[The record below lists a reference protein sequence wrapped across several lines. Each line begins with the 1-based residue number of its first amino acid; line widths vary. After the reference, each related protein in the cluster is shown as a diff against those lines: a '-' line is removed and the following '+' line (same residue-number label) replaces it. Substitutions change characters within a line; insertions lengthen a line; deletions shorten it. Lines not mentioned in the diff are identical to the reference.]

1 MLIKHFSY
9 FIPLQFAICNYFV
22 FFAVNVFH
30 GNGMSFIGI
39 PFALLRLAG
48 EKKMQNSNEN
58 VGFSCLFVSVHKVIN
73 NLRIETI

>member
-48 EKKMQNSNEN
+48 EKNAEFKRKCW
-58 VGFSCLFVSVHKVIN
+58 FFLFVC
-73 NLRIETI
+73 ECA